1 MWQPPTL
8 ELMPGFWPPKP
19 SWGWNLALEPLR
31 KYYLHRFYSITK
43 VTLEG
48 AENLS
53 VIKAGDGALLAPNHS
68 HDADPH
74 VMMDVGKTLR
84 RQLYFMAA
92 WQVFLAHRGI
102 DGWVMQRMG
111 AFSVDREGCD
121 RRAIR
126 QATELL
132 GRGDWL
138 VVFPEGE
145 IYHTNDRLTPLRE
158 GVAFMALQGLRDAEK
173 AGAGRSTWV
182 VPTAIRYHYNEDITP
197 ALDQAVGAM
206 EKRFFVTRKEGDE
219 LAGRIVRLGELLLT
233 IKEKEKLG
241 RSQDSLGD
249 LPVRLKAFIDTLLRQ
264 LETRQFEKTSDG
276 DSVPLRVKVL
286 RRALIEKMVDEKLA
300 DSDRREA
307 SEMLENLHF
316 VLQLYS
322 YPGDY
327 VSGKPSVERMAET
340 IEKFEEDVQGGIA
353 FPKGKRSATVK
364 LGKPLD
370 VKQFA
375 GSRPRVATQELT
387 AKLEDAIRELMT

>member
-1 MWQPPTL
+1 MWNPETM
-8 ELMPGFWPPKP
+8 ELMPGFWPPLP
-19 SWGWNLALEPLR
+19 SRGWNLVLAPLR
-31 KYYLHRFYSITK
+31 KYYLHRFYNISK
-43 VTLEG
+43 VNVEGLEH
-48 AENLS
+48 LS
-53 VIKAGDGALLAPNHS
+53 AIKAGDGAILAPNHS
-68 HDADPH
+68 HDSDPH

-102 DGWVMQRMG
+102 DGWIMQRMG

-158 GVAFMALQGLRDAEK
+158 GVAFMALQGQREAEK
-173 AGAGRSTWV
+173 AGAGKSTWI
-182 VPTAIRYHYNEDITP
+182 VPTAIRYRYDEDITP
-197 ALDQAVGAM
+197 ALELAVSAM

-219 LAGRIVRLGELLLT
+219 LPQRIVRLGELLLT

-241 RSQDSLGD
+241 GSQDSLGD
-249 LPVRLKAFIDTLLRQ
+249 LPVRIRAFIETLLRQ
-264 LETRQFEKTSDG
+264 MEAKQFEKTSDG

-300 DSDRREA
+300 DADRREA
-307 SEMLENLHF
+307 SDMLENLHL

-327 VSGKPSVERMAET
+327 VSAKPSILRMAET
-340 IEKFEEDVQGGIA
+340 IEKFEEDVQGGVA
-353 FPKGKRSATVK
+353 FPKGKRTATVK
-364 LGKPLD
+364 LGKPID

-387 AKLEDAIRELMT
+387 AKLEESIKALMA

>member
-1 MWQPPTL
+1 MWNPQTM
-8 ELMPGFWPPKP
+8 ELMPGFWPPRP
-19 SWGWNLALEPLR
+19 GRVWNVLLEPLR
-31 KYYLHRFYSITK
+31 RYYLHRFYSVSR

-48 AENLS
+48 ADNLRD
-53 VIKAGDGALLAPNHS
+53 IKPGDGAILAPNHS
-68 HDADPH
+68 HDSDPH
-74 VMMDVGKTLR
+74 VMMDVGKALK

-158 GVAFMALQGLRDAEK
+158 GVGFMALNAQRDAEK
-173 AGAGRSTWV
+173 SASGRSTWV
-182 VPTAIRYHYNEDITP
+182 VPAAIRYRYDDDITP
-197 ALDQAVGAM
+197 ALERSVAAM
-206 EKRFFVTRKEGDE
+206 EKRFFLTPP
-219 LAGRIVRLGELLLT
+219 AGESLWQRIVRLGELLLT

-241 RSQDSLGD
+241 HSQESLGD
-249 LPVRLKAFIDTLLRQ
+249 LPARLKTFIDTLLKGM
-264 LETRQFEKTSDG
+264 ETKQFGKTSDG

-286 RRALIEKMVDEKLA
+286 RRALLEKMCDQAVDEPSRRSAHDTLA
-300 DSDRREA
+300 D
-307 SEMLENLHF
+307 LHL

-327 VSGKPSVERMAET
+327 LATQPTPLRMAET
-340 IEKFEEDVQGGIA
+340 IEKFEEDVDGVTA
-353 FPKGKRSATVK
+353 KSKGTRSATVRI
-364 LGKPLD
+364 GKPIE
-370 VKQFA
+370 VKPFM
-375 GSRPRVATQELT
+375 GTRPRVATQELT
-387 AKLEDAIRELMT
+387 AKLEESIKSL